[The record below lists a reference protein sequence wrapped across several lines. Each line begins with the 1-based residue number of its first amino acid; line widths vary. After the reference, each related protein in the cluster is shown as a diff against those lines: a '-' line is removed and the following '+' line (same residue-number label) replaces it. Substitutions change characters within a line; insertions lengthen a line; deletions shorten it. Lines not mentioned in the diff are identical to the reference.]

1 MPNVFDKQD
10 FSDSHLDYKILE
22 KHIRFFDQ
30 LDVVGNSAISIF
42 DLFRQEHVYLSAKF
56 ESTFGFQIE
65 RAKKEGNAYFNKR
78 MFKEDIIKA
87 EAIGSHF
94 MKFAYTLD
102 PEERK
107 NYKLINEYRMTT
119 GMDKEIRVIEQFQAL
134 ELDEKGN
141 VWLAL
146 CVMDISPDQDLDS
159 PLKSRLINFKTGEL
173 FYFEPVEKTG
183 KPKLSSREREVL
195 NLIAKG
201 FASKQIADELYI
213 SVHTVNT
220 HRQKII
226 GKLEVSNTT
235 EAVKYASDLGLL

>member
-1 MPNVFDKQD
+1 MQEDHGGFEKKVPNVFDKQD

-159 PLKSRLINFKTGEL
+159 PLKSRLINFK
-173 FYFEPVEKTG
+173 
-183 KPKLSSREREVL
+183 RENCFISNQWKKQENPNYRPGNERS
-195 NLIAKG
+195 LILLQKDL
-201 FASKQIADELYI
+201 Q
-213 SVHTVNT
+213 VN
-220 HRQKII
+220 RLQMNCI
-226 GKLEVSNTT
+226 
-235 EAVKYASDLGLL
+235 